1 MVKFVKTSFLK
12 SGPTIERANM
22 HDQIYAKTI
31 KYENI
36 MQPSVL
42 FNNDK
47 ASDLHVEKF
56 PAG

>member
-1 MVKFVKTSFLK
+1 M
-12 SGPTIERANM
+12 IEREST
-22 HDQIYAKTI
+22 HDQIYAKTV

-42 FNNDK
+42 FNNEK
-47 ASDLHVEKF
+47 ASDLHVVKF